1 MATGAP
7 RHGLSTAW
15 HADHIVELREVEHHS
30 LCTKVDV
37 YAHPITSGR
46 LSPFK
51 QSGLSH

>member
-7 RHGLSTAW
+7 RQGLTTACTPTTSLSF
-15 HADHIVELREVEHHS
+15 VMVEHHLIS
-30 LCTKVDV
+30 IMVGV

-46 LSPFK
+46 QSRFE